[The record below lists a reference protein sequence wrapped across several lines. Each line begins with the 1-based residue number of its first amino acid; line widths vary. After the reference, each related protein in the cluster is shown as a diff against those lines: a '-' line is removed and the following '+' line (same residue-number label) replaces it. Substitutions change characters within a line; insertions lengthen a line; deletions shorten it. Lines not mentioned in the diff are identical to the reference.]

1 MAAKRDLKVRT
12 KVRTEVPGRR
22 LNKLT
27 AREVAG
33 AKDGSHSDGGGLYL
47 RVQDGGRRRSW
58 VFRFTRNGKTSE
70 MGLGRV
76 TLAMAREEAKRL
88 REMIAEGKNP
98 VAERRR
104 VEAEKANRKTF
115 AEVAQFVIER
125 ERNGWGAGSLASWER
140 SLFRDAKT
148 LAETNVDA
156 VAVEHV
162 KQVVTPIFDRGNHV
176 AARRTLSRIESV
188 LDCAIAHGWRS
199 MSNVAAWNVQKHIVP
214 KRPKEDRH
222 HPMLPWRDAPA
233 AIAELRASD
242 TMSARCIE
250 FVALTG
256 VRLTEARAAKWSE
269 FDFDN
274 ALWVVPRGRMKMRA
288 THTVPLS
295 RQTLALL
302 ESLKE
307 HRTGPLV
314 FFGQRRGPVTRHAC
328 WMQCRRATGDM
339 GSPHGW
345 RATFRSWCADNGVD
359 REVAESALAHKL
371 GPVEAAYNR
380 ASMVERR
387 KPIMQAW
394 GAFLAGDSSAA
405 VVPFRR

>member
-1 MAAKRDLKVRT
+1 
-12 KVRTEVPGRR
+12 
-22 LNKLT
+22 
-27 AREVAG
+27 VA
-33 AKDGSHSDGGGLYL
+33 
-47 RVQDGGRRRSW
+47 
-58 VFRFTRNGKTSE
+58 
-70 MGLGRV
+70 
-76 TLAMAREEAKRL
+76 
-88 REMIAEGKNP
+88 
-98 VAERRR
+98 
-104 VEAEKANRKTF
+104 
-115 AEVAQFVIER
+115 
-125 ERNGWGAGSLASWER
+125 
-140 SLFRDAKT
+140 
-148 LAETNVDA
+148 
-156 VAVEHV
+156 
-162 KQVVTPIFDRGNHV
+162 
-176 AARRTLSRIESV
+176 
-188 LDCAIAHGWRS
+188 
-199 MSNVAAWNVQKHIVP
+199 

-371 GPVEAAYNR
+371 GRVEAAYNR

-394 GAFLAGDSSAA
+394 GAFLAGESSAA